1 MELQKRNGQR
11 TNRGRV
17 SVISMKQKTKT
28 KQKQISKI
36 EETNIFIENLKTQNK
51 NKSNLNPF
59 NKKNKNK
66 NNISYPNLKNGKK
79 KIPEPVLTV
88 ADVWLNGFFLCACSF
103 GGLILASDPNCS
115 KHKS

>member
-17 SVISMKQKTKT
+17 SVISMIQKTKT

-36 EETNIFIENLKTQNK
+36 EETNILIENLKTQNK

-66 NNISYPNLKNGKK
+66 NNLSYPNLKNGKK
-79 KIPEPVLTV
+79 KYRSRFRRWRMYGLTV
-88 ADVWLNGFFLCACSF
+88 SF
-103 GGLILASDPNCS
+103 CVLAVSAV
-115 KHKS
+115 